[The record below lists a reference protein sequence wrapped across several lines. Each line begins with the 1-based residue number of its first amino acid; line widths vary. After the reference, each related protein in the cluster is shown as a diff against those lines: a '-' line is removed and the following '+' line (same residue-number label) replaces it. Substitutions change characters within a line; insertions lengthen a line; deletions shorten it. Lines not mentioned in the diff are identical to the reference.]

1 MNLVILKA
9 FKKLPQGQL
18 VDYANNVVTLM
29 TEDYQ
34 FSALEADITSLKECC
49 DVYAQAFIKN
59 IEGGRIAT
67 IQKNRAKKKLD
78 YQLTYVARLIEL
90 LAQKDESII
99 LAAGFNTR
107 QPKRS
112 YTSVDIPTILK
123 LVNDEARGVVSLKLA
138 KVAGV
143 YLYHI
148 EKRIKIE
155 GQADDA
161 SWRLNTDYHTTT
173 LKTKLKG
180 HESGSCYE
188 WRCRAIGKSGLVSGW
203 SAVVSGFV
211 L

>member
-99 LAAGFNTR
+99 LAAGF
-107 QPKRS
+107 
-112 YTSVDIPTILK
+112 
-123 LVNDEARGVVSLKLA
+123 
-138 KVAGV
+138 
-143 YLYHI
+143 
-148 EKRIKIE
+148 
-155 GQADDA
+155 
-161 SWRLNTDYHTTT
+161 
-173 LKTKLKG
+173 
-180 HESGSCYE
+180 
-188 WRCRAIGKSGLVSGW
+188 
-203 SAVVSGFV
+203 
-211 L
+211 